1 MMNNYKQI
9 LDELKV
15 ILIYEIDQYN
25 NYDSEKAFIVK
36 HTLERILEEIKL
48 LEDNYIEKDI

>member
-1 MMNNYKQI
+1 MNDYKQV
-9 LDELKV
+9 LNELKV

-25 NYDSEKAFIVK
+25 NYEGEKAFIVK

-48 LEDNYIEKDI
+48 LEVNYIEKDI